1 MTATAQA
8 IAFCIDC
15 GERLDFCACGRR
27 EGVLVKARR
36 TRSPVL
42 AALLSLLLPGLG
54 QLYNGEPG
62 KALFFLLASIFVI
75 PWVIAV
81 VEAYYSARV
90 ANLEDR
96 FRFVEHV

>member
-8 IAFCIDC
+8 IAFCVDC
-15 GERLDFCACGRR
+15 GERLDLCACGRR
-27 EGVLVKARR
+27 QGHLARRRR

-54 QLYNGEPG
+54 QLYNGEVWKG
-62 KALFFLLASIFVI
+62 LFFLLASVFVI

-81 VEAYYSARV
+81 IEAYYSARM

-96 FRFVEHV
+96 FRFV